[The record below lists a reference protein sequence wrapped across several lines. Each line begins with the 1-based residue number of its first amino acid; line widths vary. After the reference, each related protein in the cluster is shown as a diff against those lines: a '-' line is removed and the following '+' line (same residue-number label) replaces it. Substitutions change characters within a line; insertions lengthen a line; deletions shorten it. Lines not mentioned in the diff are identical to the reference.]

1 MNINLFLLIIV
12 VITAL
17 AFDFTNGF
25 HDTGNAMA
33 TSIASGALKP
43 KAAVALSAVLNLVGA
58 FMSTAVAATIAK
70 GLIEGNIVTLEL
82 VFAGLVGGIV
92 WNLLTWLFGIP
103 SSSSHALIGG
113 IVGATIAA
121 VGAHGVIWKS
131 IVSKVIIPAVVA
143 AILAVLVGAIA
154 TWLVY
159 RITRG
164 VPEKRSEA
172 GFRYGQWGS
181 ASLVSLAHGTG
192 DAQKTMGIIFLAL
205 MSYGAVSKNE
215 SMPPFWVILCCA
227 IAMAMGTYLGGW
239 RIIRTLGKG
248 LVEIKSPQ
256 GMAAESSSAAVILL
270 STHFGYALSTTQ
282 VCTGSVL
289 GSGLGKPGGEVR
301 WGVAGRMVT
310 AWLITLPAAG
320 LVGAITYW
328 IVHLIGGY
336 PGAIIGFSLLVAVSA
351 TIYIRSRRVK
361 VDHKN
366 VNEDWEG
373 SLTAGLDGRREHA
386 AVRHKGSLR
395 RRHRERG
402 ERLMHHGFSDW
413 FNYQASLKIL
423 LFSMLA
429 GAALPGLFALGL
441 RLQAV
446 GSGHVPAA
454 TAAHRS
460 ATRCCWRLAL
470 LIYALVVAVI
480 LFALLYISRDFIA
493 HHTRHA
499 LPGSQTHVA
508 SRACWSTRLPNPL
521 VEGAERERISQL
533 SCLVVARRISG
544 GHSADRHLRG
554 AGPADPP
561 AGQRRGQDRGPRTDA
576 ARRVRR
582 CRHRCAD
589 QQAHRRAAVGRGYRT
604 GTCPVGRQG
613 LAAR

>member
-1 MNINLFLLIIV
+1 MFLLIIV

-33 TSIASGALKP
+33 TSIASGALAP

-58 FMSTAVAATIAK
+58 FMSTAVAATIAR
-70 GLIEGNIVTLEL
+70 GLIDGHIVTLEL

-92 WNLLTWLFGIP
+92 WNLLTWLLGIP

-121 VGAHGVIWKS
+121 VGGHGVIWKGV
-131 IVSKVIIPAVVA
+131 VSKVLIPAVVA
-143 AILAVLVGAIA
+143 AILAIAVGAIA

-164 VPEKRSEA
+164 VPTKRTEA

-205 MSYGAVSKNE
+205 MSYGSISK
-215 SMPPFWVILCCA
+215 SATAPPLWVIMACA
-227 IAMAMGTYLGGW
+227 LSMAMGTYLGGW

-301 WGVAGRMVT
+301 WGVAGRMMV
-310 AWLITLPAAG
+310 AWLVTLPLAG
-320 LVGAITYW
+320 LVGAVTYW

-336 PGAIIGFSLLVAVSA
+336 PGAVIGFGLLVAVA
-351 TIYIRSRRVK
+351 TTIYIRSRKVK

-366 VNEDWEG
+366 VNAEWEG
-373 SLTAGLDGRREHA
+373 SLTAGL
-386 AVRHKGSLR
+386 
-395 RRHRERG
+395 
-402 ERLMHHGFSDW
+402 
-413 FNYQASLKIL
+413 
-423 LFSMLA
+423 
-429 GAALPGLFALGL
+429 
-441 RLQAV
+441 
-446 GSGHVPAA
+446 
-454 TAAHRS
+454 
-460 ATRCCWRLAL
+460 
-470 LIYALVVAVI
+470 
-480 LFALLYISRDFIA
+480 
-493 HHTRHA
+493 
-499 LPGSQTHVA
+499 
-508 SRACWSTRLPNPL
+508 
-521 VEGAERERISQL
+521 EGAEAGNPPSDGGPKAGTGAPPRSD
-533 SCLVVARRISG
+533 SG
-544 GHSADRHLRG
+544 SADTLMSG
-554 AGPADPP
+554 SSS
-561 AGQRRGQDRGPRTDA
+561 
-576 ARRVRR
+576 
-582 CRHRCAD
+582 
-589 QQAHRRAAVGRGYRT
+589 
-604 GTCPVGRQG
+604 
-613 LAAR
+613 

>member
-1 MNINLFLLIIV
+1 VNIDLFLLIIV

-33 TSIASGALKP
+33 TSIASGALAP

-70 GLIEGNIVTLEL
+70 GLIDGHIVTLQL

-92 WNLLTWLFGIP
+92 WNLLTWLLGIP

-121 VGAHGVIWKS
+121 VGAHGVIWKGL
-131 IVSKVIIPAVVA
+131 VSHVLIPAVVA
-143 AILAVLVGAIA
+143 AILAIVVGAIA

-164 VPEKRSEA
+164 IPTNRTEA

-205 MSYGAVSKNE
+205 MSYGAISK
-215 SMPPFWVILCCA
+215 SAAAPPLWVIVCCA
-227 IAMAMGTYLGGW
+227 LAMAAGTYLGGW

-301 WGVAGRMVT
+301 WGVAGRMGV
-310 AWLITLPAAG
+310 AWLVTLPLAG
-320 LVGAITYW
+320 TVGAVTYW

-336 PGAIIGFSLLVAVSA
+336 PGAIIGFGLLVAVSA
-351 TIYIRSRRVK
+351 AIYIRSRRVK
-361 VDHKN
+361 VDSKN
-366 VNEDWEG
+366 VNAEWEG
-373 SLTAGLDGRREHA
+373 SLTAGLEGADDQTPP
-386 AVRHKGSLR
+386 
-395 RRHRERG
+395 
-402 ERLMHHGFSDW
+402 SDT
-413 FNYQASLKIL
+413 
-423 LFSMLA
+423 
-429 GAALPGLFALGL
+429 GP
-441 RLQAV
+441 
-446 GSGHVPAA
+446 
-454 TAAHRS
+454 RS
-460 ATRCCWRLAL
+460 ATPASPRSDDDT
-470 LIYALVVAVI
+470 VI
-480 LFALLYISRDFIA
+480 
-493 HHTRHA
+493 
-499 LPGSQTHVA
+499 A
-508 SRACWSTRLPNPL
+508 S
-521 VEGAERERISQL
+521 
-533 SCLVVARRISG
+533 
-544 GHSADRHLRG
+544 
-554 AGPADPP
+554 
-561 AGQRRGQDRGPRTDA
+561 
-576 ARRVRR
+576 
-582 CRHRCAD
+582 
-589 QQAHRRAAVGRGYRT
+589 
-604 GTCPVGRQG
+604 
-613 LAAR
+613 